1 MSRGR
6 GGSERGSVAI
16 TVALALTVL
25 LGLAALV
32 VDVGLNWA
40 ARTSAQSAADSA
52 ALAGASRLL
61 VDGPTAAIGTV
72 QDLLTQNRVTPGPAG
87 WALDGQ
93 EDNGEVVCWTLP
105 APPPATTPPA
115 GFRCP
120 DGSNALRVITPPINV
135 QYAFAPVLG
144 KRSNSIKAMAAAA
157 AGPAAP
163 NNCVLCVL
171 DPDAGDALQLG
182 LGPADL
188 GGIEVDGGGIVVNS
202 RDDLALD
209 LLGPGTISADQI
221 RVLGGVSPTSA
232 LGQLLPPAEFG
243 GPPAVDPLGDL
254 PTPDELPRPP
264 PPGGGPQVVDG
275 DTPLPQG
282 VYQSIDVRS
291 GTLTLE
297 EGGVYVVTDFTP
309 SGPEGFN
316 VRPGARVEGNGATI
330 YLACDSYPAP
340 CAGPGARF
348 RLEPGGAFLARPPS
362 AGPYAGLSIFAAP
375 GNTRLIRLQGPVD
388 PTGAVGL
395 TGAVYAPSARL
406 RVDSPDANR
415 PVRIDALVAVD
426 RLLKTGIGPLEVT
439 YDPSSPLIGIG
450 RPVLIR

>member
-40 ARTSAQSAADSA
+40 ARTSAQTAADSA

-72 QDLLTQNRVTPGPAG
+72 QDLLTQNRATPGAAG

-105 APPPATTPPA
+105 DPPPATTPPA

-120 DGSNALRVITPPINV
+120 AGSNALRVITPPINV

-171 DPDAGDALQLG
+171 EPTDQDAMLLALT
-182 LGPADL
+182 DT
-188 GGIEVDGGGIVVNS
+188 GGIDVDGGGIVVNS
-202 RDDLALD
+202 SNTVSALR
-209 LLGPGTISADQI
+209 LLGPADVSANQI
-221 RVLGGVSPTSA
+221 RVLGGFSVPG
-232 LGQLLPPAEFG
+232 LGRLLPPAEQG
-243 GPPAVDPLGDL
+243 GPPAVDPLADL
-254 PTPDELPRPP
+254 RAPNQLPLPPTPA
-264 PPGGGPQVVDG
+264 VG
-275 DTPLPQG
+275 DDTPVITAATPLPSG
-282 VYQSIDVRS
+282 VYRSIDVRS

-297 EGGVYVVTDFTP
+297 EDGVYVITDFVP
-309 SGPEGFN
+309 GNPDLPGFV
-316 VRPGARVEGNGATI
+316 VRNGGRVVGDGATI
-330 YLACDSYPAP
+330 YLACPSYPTP

-348 RLEPGGAFLARPPS
+348 RLENGGRFDVDPPS
-362 AGPYAGLSIFAAP
+362 TGEYAGLSIFADK
-375 GNTRLIRLQGPVD
+375 GNTRSIQLLGGV
-388 PTGAVGL
+388 TL
-395 TGAVYAPSARL
+395 EGAVYAASGRL
-406 RVDSPDANR
+406 VVNPPDEDA
-415 PVRIDALVAVD
+415 PVEIHGLVAVD
-426 RLLKTGIGPLEVT
+426 RLLKNGAGQLLVD
-439 YDPSSPLIGIG
+439 YDPASPLIGIG

>member
-1 MSRGR
+1 MLRGR

-16 TVALALTVL
+16 TVALALTLL

-40 ARTSAQSAADSA
+40 ARTSAQTAADSA

-72 QDLLTQNRVTPGPAG
+72 EDLLGKNLVTPGPAG

-120 DGSNALRVITPPINV
+120 AGSNALRVITPPIKV

-171 DPDAGDALQLG
+171 EPTRPDAMLLTGS
-182 LGPADL
+182 
-188 GGIEVDGGGIVVNS
+188 GGIDVTGGGIVVNS
-202 RDDLALD
+202 RSDSALHL
-209 LLGPGTISADQI
+209 LLGSGDVTALQI
-221 RVLGGVSPTSA
+221 RVIGGA
-232 LGQLLPPAEFG
+232 LVDPGGGQHLPPAEGG
-243 GPPAVDPLGDL
+243 GPPAVDPLADL
-254 PTPDELPRPP
+254 PTPNQPASSPP
-264 PPGGGPQVVDG
+264 NPAQVITTNTTLQPGIYP
-275 DTPLPQG
+275 
-282 VYQSIDVRS
+282 SIDVQS
-291 GTLTLE
+291 GILTLE
-297 EGGVYVVTDFTP
+297 EGVYVVTSFT
-309 SGPEGFN
+309 GFT
-316 VRPGARVEGNGATI
+316 VRTGGHVVGDGATI
-330 YLACDSYPAP
+330 FLACGGYPTP
-340 CAGPGARF
+340 CGGGGARF
-348 RLEPGGAFLARPPS
+348 RLENGGDFQVSPPTR
-362 AGPYAGLSIFAAP
+362 GEYAGLSIFADK
-375 GNTRLIRLQGPVD
+375 GNTRTMRLLGKV
-388 PTGAVGL
+388 TL
-395 TGAVYAPSARL
+395 KGAVYAASGRL
-406 RVDSPDANR
+406 IVNSPD
-415 PVRIDALVAVD
+415 PVQINALVAVD
-426 RLLKTGIGPLEVT
+426 RLLKDGAGQLEVN
-439 YDPSSPLIGIG
+439 YNPASPLIGIG

>member
-1 MSRGR
+1 MLRGR

-61 VDGPTAAIGTV
+61 VDGPTAAILTV
-72 QDLLTQNRVTPGPAG
+72 EDLLGKNRVIPGPAG
-87 WALDGQ
+87 WALDGV

-105 APPPATTPPA
+105 DPPPATTPPA

-171 DPDAGDALQLG
+171 EPTAPDAMLLALTNSGDV
-182 LGPADL
+182 
-188 GGIEVDGGGIVVNS
+188 EVVDGGVVVNS
-202 RDDLALD
+202 GSDSALHLA
-209 LLGPGTISADQI
+209 GAGTISAAQL
-221 RVLGGVSPTSA
+221 RVLGGVFPSSA
-232 LGQLLPPAEFG
+232 LGQLLTPAEQG
-243 GPPAVDPLGDL
+243 GPPAVDPLADL
-254 PTPDELPRPP
+254 PAPNQLGQPP
-264 PPGGGPQVVDG
+264 PPAAG
-275 DTPLPQG
+275 DDTPVITAATPLPAG
-282 VYQSIDVRS
+282 VYRSIDVRS

-297 EGGVYVVTDFTP
+297 EDGVYVITDFVP
-309 SGPEGFN
+309 GNPEFPGFV
-316 VRPGARVEGNGATI
+316 VRNGGRVEGAGATI
-330 YLACDSYPAP
+330 YLACPSYPTP

-348 RLEPGGAFLARPPS
+348 RVENGGEVDVDPPS
-362 AGPYAGLSIFAAP
+362 TREYAGLSIFADK
-375 GNTRLIRLQGPVD
+375 GNTRTMRLLGDVD
-388 PTGAVGL
+388 LG
-395 TGAVYAPSARL
+395 GAVYAASGRL
-406 RVDSPDANR
+406 VVNSPDL
-415 PVRIDALVAVD
+415 VQVHGLVAVD
-426 RLLKTGIGPLEVT
+426 RLVKDGPGQLLVD
-439 YDPSSPLIGIG
+439 YDPASPLIGIG